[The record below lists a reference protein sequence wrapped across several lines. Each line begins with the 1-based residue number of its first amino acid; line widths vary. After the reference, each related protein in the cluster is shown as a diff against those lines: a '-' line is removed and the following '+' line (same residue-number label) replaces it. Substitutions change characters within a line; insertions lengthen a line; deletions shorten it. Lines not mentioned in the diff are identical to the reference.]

1 METNQIIDTQTETTV
16 YKSRSRNL
24 TVVVLFILLT
34 VLSAVGII
42 VAITLQSQAPDDS
55 LAAGIDPKTGMYIAD
70 NGLCYNQPGGTHLGY
85 YCGNGCE
92 AAKQCW
98 TGAQLA
104 AFGGGCNAAYDAL
117 CQQATCAG
125 DGASPGDGQSCCE
138 GLNLCPNGRCGA
150 TCSGV
155 IGGGSGFCVAPDGG
169 AGVWQKYECLGT
181 CNTAGGCNTN
191 PSGTF
196 RCMDPGSDIGECAD
210 LKAWLNGAG
219 SPSGSCYVRQADCI
233 GTSGAN
239 LVFRS
244 GVRCTNQC
252 STPPGG
258 GDTDEPPGTGEPNPF
273 CGDAICATNEL
284 CERTSPGGSS
294 FRACRAGDIG
304 STPGG
309 QVVNECYRLTDGTNQ
324 VAGTGPRCK
333 FCGDGLFHAAE
344 EQCDGTAPAGDGNDP
359 TNCSSTCNIK
369 VRECLGVNRSA
380 TTLAP
385 GVGNKTIFTLRF
397 RDERSLYPYDPG
409 VAMRVSSGSSTE
421 TAVGRDA
428 NNTSSTLV
436 SLIPGAAG
444 KSRAQQ
450 ADGSYIYEYKFEW
463 EAANS
468 AGTDVAA
475 GTYTVQFLNNGNP
488 LFEGV
493 AACQSTITI
502 SEEQVENPLFTIV
515 KLSTPVCESDN
526 DSRIDY
532 TVRVT
537 NTGPVEGVIDFVR
550 DTLDADVI
558 AAGIVPTAI
567 VPAFGVYGS
576 GQITWEGTV
585 ADRTYA
591 SQQAKD
597 FTYSVTIPASLVS
610 SFTATGID
618 NQVVVQ
624 YDTEDTDD
632 NTDSFTLNTP
642 ITCGTTVVVI
652 PVTGIL
658 DDGRFL
664 ILGALFVL
672 TGIYVYRRQ
681 YVLEHSFETEIER
694 KLSRK
699 ADEQD

>member
-1 METNQIIDTQTETTV
+1 MENNTYTTTNTTTTV
-16 YKSRSRNL
+16 TSSSRKF
-24 TVVVLFILLT
+24 TVIVLFVLLT
-34 VLSAVGII
+34 VMAAVGII
-42 VAITLQSQAPDDS
+42 VAISLQGTQAPDDS
-55 LAAGIDPKTGMYIAD
+55 LAWEPGPVCDPGYI
-70 NGLCYNQPGGTHLGY
+70 LCGGGTTCDAGR
-85 YCGNGCE
+85 GCIPE
-92 AAKQCW
+92 SLVY
-98 TGAQLA
+98 GA
-104 AFGGGCNAAYDAL
+104 GGCQAYINSV
-117 CQQATCAG
+117 CNTGTCAG
-125 DGASPGDGQSCCE
+125 DGASPPGGQQCCDGLVLCGNNVCTTQAVCD
-138 GLNLCPNGRCGA
+138 NLGTGNDGANKCFSQEWNVYRCN
-150 TCSGV
+150 TCNL
-155 IGGGSGFCVAPDGG
+155 GGGS
-169 AGVWQKYECLGT
+169 AGCQGTPIARVTNCETASCAAIQTHLNQTPLCGVTQIDCIRVPADPFQSVLFVTRRNCSSDGT
-181 CNTAGGCNTN
+181 CT
-191 PSGTF
+191 
-196 RCMDPGSDIGECAD
+196 
-210 LKAWLNGAG
+210 
-219 SPSGSCYVRQADCI
+219 
-233 GTSGAN
+233 
-239 LVFRS
+239 
-244 GVRCTNQC
+244 
-252 STPPGG
+252 PGG
-258 GDTDEPPGTGEPNPF
+258 STDEPPGTGEPNPF

-309 QVVNECYRLTDGTNQ
+309 QVVSECYRLTDGTNQ

-344 EQCDGTAPAGDGNDP
+344 EQCDGTAPAGNGNDP

-567 VPAFGVYGS
+567 VPAYGIYGS
-576 GQITWEGTV
+576 GQITWTGTV

-591 SQQAKD
+591 SLQAKD

>member
-1 METNQIIDTQTETTV
+1 MNQVVETTTMTST
-16 YKSRSRNL
+16 SRVNSRNL
-24 TVVVLFILLT
+24 TAIILIVLLT
-34 VLSAVGII
+34 VLSGIGII
-42 VAITLQSQAPDDS
+42 VAITLQNSQAPEDS
-55 LAAGIDPKTGMYIAD
+55 LAWPAPVCEDGNCFCE
-70 NGLCYNQPGGTHLGY
+70 NGGAI
-85 YCGNGCE
+85 CGNASTCE
-92 AAKQCW
+92 AGRGCVTYAELGSRNCQQYINDVCNPTGSQC
-98 TGAQLA
+98 A
-104 AFGGGCNAAYDAL
+104 GGGSVPVGG
-117 CQQATCAG
+117 QA
-125 DGASPGDGQSCCE
+125 CCE
-138 GLNLCPNGRCGA
+138 GLTQCPAQGNVCTGS
-150 TCSGV
+150 CSGN
-155 IGGGSGFCVAPDGG
+155 IGGGTGSCPSGQ
-169 AGVWQKYECLGT
+169 WNLYECKGSCST
-181 CNTAGGCNTN
+181 GGGCQTAYTG
-191 PSGTF
+191 PGGSGIIEDQSGSTAYTF
-196 RCMDPGSDIGECAD
+196 V
-210 LKAWLNGAG
+210 NGG
-219 SPSGSCYVRQADCI
+219 SPYTPTTTCYVRQADCI
-233 GTSGAN
+233 GTSGVN

-244 GVRCTNQC
+244 SYSCSNQC
-252 STPPGG
+252 TGG
-258 GDTDEPPGTGEPNPF
+258 GTTGPGTGEPPTTGQPNPF

-333 FCGDGLFHAAE
+333 FCGDGLFHPAE

-359 TNCSSTCNIK
+359 TNCSTACNIR
-369 VRECLGVNRSA
+369 VRACLGADRSA
-380 TTLAP
+380 DTLAP
-385 GVGNKTIFTLRF
+385 GVGNKAIFTLRF
-397 RDERSLYPYDPG
+397 QDERANNPYVPG
-409 VAMRVSSGSSTE
+409 VYMRVSSGLNDATI
-421 TAVGRDA
+421 VGRDA
-428 NNTSSTLV
+428 NATSSTKVGLMPTGGTSKV
-436 SLIPGAAG
+436 
-444 KSRAQQ
+444 QN
-450 ADGSYIYEYKFEW
+450 ADLSYNYDYKFQW
-463 EAANS
+463 EAAS
-468 AGTDVAA
+468 PSGVAVPA
-475 GTYTVQFLNNGNP
+475 GTYTIQFFNESNVE
-488 LFEGV
+488 LF
-493 AACQSTITI
+493 ADNTLCRSTITI

-567 VPAFGVYGS
+567 VPAYGVYAS